1 MNKWHNPY
9 SPIKTEVVD
18 AIVETP
24 AIKTLQ
30 LKPQVPIAFEAG
42 QFVELTIPGL
52 GEAPFTPSSRPSVT
66 DEMFL
71 TIMKVGKVTEAV
83 HLLQKGDTVGLR
95 GPLGT
100 GYPIDSFMD
109 KEVLVI
115 GGGCGFAPLRSLMY
129 TLFERSKE
137 FKKLLFRG
145 GCRSAQDLLY
155 RQELAQWAKR
165 DDLDMELTVDAGDTS
180 WKGHVGVVTMLLDDI
195 DMDCHEGIAIVCG
208 PPLMMR
214 FVTMKLV
221 EVGFQDHNIY
231 LSMERNM
238 SCGFG
243 KCGHCR
249 LGTYYVCKDGPVFS
263 YDKIKP
269 FPDIWS

>member
-18 AIVETP
+18 SIVETP
-24 AIKTLQ
+24 TIITLQ

-52 GEAPFTPSSRPSVT
+52 GEAPFTPSSRSSVA

-83 HLLQKGDTVGLR
+83 HLLHKGDTVGLR

-100 GYPIDSFMD
+100 GYPIDSFKD
-109 KEVLVI
+109 KEVLVV

-129 TLFERSKE
+129 TLLERSEE
-137 FKKLLFRG
+137 FEKLLFRG
-145 GCRSAQDLLY
+145 GCRSSQDLLY
-155 RQELAQWAKR
+155 REELAQWAKR
-165 DDLDMELTVDAGDTS
+165 DDLDIELTVDVGDSS
-180 WKGHVGVVTMLLDDI
+180 WKGSVGVVTTLLDDI

-221 EVGFQDHNIY
+221 EIGFQDHNIY